1 MPAYAD
7 HRRLARPRERAY
19 ALAAVLCV
27 ELALGVGL
35 LTGLRVSVGRPAEV
49 VQRLLDFALPP
60 PPPKPIPPRTEPKRA
75 KDAAEAPKAEPAPLG
90 GSPGPKPAHAAPS
103 VAPIVPLR
111 PTVPPSGGGAG
122 TGPALGSGAGGG
134 TGGLGSGGSGR
145 GGHDLEL
152 LSGDITPR
160 DYPGHLAR
168 AGIGGTVSMRG
179 TVAVNGRVTGC
190 RVTRSSGVP
199 ELDMLTCRLI
209 EQRFVYRPAT
219 DRYGRPVPDDID
231 IDWTWD

>member
-7 HRRLARPRERAY
+7 HRRLERPRERAY

-27 ELALGVGL
+27 EFALGIGL
-35 LTGLRVSVGRPAEV
+35 LTGLRVPVGRPAEV
-49 VQRLLDFALPP
+49 VQRLLHFTLP
-60 PPPKPIPPRTEPKRA
+60 PPPKPIPPKPEPKPA
-75 KDAAEAPKAEPAPLG
+75 KEAASAPKAEPAPPG
-90 GSPGPKPAHAAPS
+90 GSPGPKPAHAPPS
-103 VAPIVPLR
+103 VAPIVPIR
-111 PTVPPSGGGAG
+111 PSVAPSVGGSG

-134 TGGLGSGGSGR
+134 TGGFGSGGSGR

-160 DYPGHLAR
+160 DYPRHLAR
-168 AGIGGTVSMRG
+168 AGIGGTVTMRG
-179 TVAVNGRVTGC
+179 TVTANGRVTGC

-199 ELDMLTCRLI
+199 ELDILTCRLI

-219 DRYGRPVPDDID
+219 DRYGRPVPDDVD
-231 IDWTWD
+231 IEWTWD